1 MKNDQRELD
10 LITQT
15 IEEKACYANPGPTA
29 VASVKFIDETYI
41 LIPRDD
47 LPVVNFGTLD
57 DAFGGAPQLARI
69 ENITENVYEGDTEK
83 MRWLAYQYLAMA
95 SYVSGKQS
103 LEEEK
108 ALTKL
113 RVEAWKMLHPQSN
126 VIDSDLTPDH
136 YDLLIGKDK
145 RALDAIVDLKRQ
157 LAEAV
162 KKS

>member
-29 VASVKFIDETYI
+29 VASVKFIDETYL

-47 LPVVNFGTLD
+47 LPVVSFGVLD
-57 DAFGGAPQLARI
+57 DAYGGPQVARI
-69 ENITENVYEGDTEK
+69 ENITENVYSGDTEK
-83 MRWLAYQYLAMA
+83 MKKLAFQYLAMA

-108 ALTKL
+108 ALTSL
-113 RVEAWKMLHPQSN
+113 RVEAWKLLHPLSN
-126 VIDSDLTPDH
+126 VNDSDLTPTH
-136 YDLLIGKDK
+136 YDQLIGKDK
-145 RALDAIVDLKRQ
+145 RAIDAIVDLKRQ
-157 LAEAV
+157 LAEAG